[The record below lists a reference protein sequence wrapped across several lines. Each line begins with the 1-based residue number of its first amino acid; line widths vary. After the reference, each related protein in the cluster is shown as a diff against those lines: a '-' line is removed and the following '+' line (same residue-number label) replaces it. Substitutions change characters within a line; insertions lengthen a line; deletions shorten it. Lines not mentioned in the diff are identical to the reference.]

1 MSKAPP
7 KIAREVAA
15 TEFARMCEAY
25 RIEVDVERD
34 DEETAEWDEISG
46 AIIRDMMSGE
56 LVVDEQGLPTFT
68 PPGGPAFK
76 FHKATGA
83 TYTALETYPSA
94 KQMQNM
100 IAAVAELTRTDKP
113 TLSKLEAPDFQALLR
128 LAKLFLHNR

>member
-7 KIAREVAA
+7 KVAREVASS
-15 TEFARMCEAY
+15 EFLRMCAAY
-25 RIEVDVERD
+25 RINTDVDRD
-34 DEETAEWDEISG
+34 AEETAEWDEISG
-46 AIIRDMMSGE
+46 AIIADMMSGA
-56 LVVDEQGLPTFT
+56 LVVDEQGFPTYT
-68 PPGGPAFK
+68 PPGGPALT

-100 IAAVAELTRTDKP
+100 IAAVGELTRTDKP